1 MSKITFDANNQGII
15 SLEQIKHDG
24 KVVLTTAFPKEGKM
38 VVDEFC
44 SKEISNGDFVML
56 LNYYT
61 YVKKNNIRNSFINPC
76 GTNTDER

>member
-56 LNYYT
+56 LNYDVG
-61 YVKKNNIRNSFINPC
+61 VKSPSIVP
-76 GTNTDER
+76 